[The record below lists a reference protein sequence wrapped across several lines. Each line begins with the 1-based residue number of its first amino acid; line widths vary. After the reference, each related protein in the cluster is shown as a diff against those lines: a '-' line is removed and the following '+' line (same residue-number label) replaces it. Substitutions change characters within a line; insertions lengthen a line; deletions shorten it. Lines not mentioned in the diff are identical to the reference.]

1 MLCIAFTTQTPAH
14 LPANAWAVL
23 DIFSYVWA
31 VLWIVGGSSL
41 SNVRYVSITVCLSL
55 GPNQFILKSLLRCG
69 NIWTDWSWNRF
80 SSLMLNSH
88 SSFTD
93 QKQTQKK
100 ISVWLMLYSRE
111 LLIPWT
117 FVKWN
122 IQYTVN
128 KTCNICSE
136 MKIWWLSS
144 KFYTFYGH

>member
-1 MLCIAFTTQTPAH
+1 MLCLHHTNTCSPTSECMGS
-14 LPANAWAVL
+14 AWYFL
-23 DIFSYVWA
+23 LRLSCSLNCGWR
-31 VLWIVGGSSL
+31 SSL
-41 SNVRYVSITVCLSL
+41 SNVRYVSITVCVSL